1 MIAILPIIIMKQA
14 KSMFFPNL
22 IDLVRR
28 NKFDKNMD
36 IEEKLRI
43 DMVKLAK
50 DLDSDD
56 DDMSVRMSQGTA
68 HRVKISQPA
77 THETFNFKNAT
88 SEQSELQSLSEDDH
102 ALYRDDT
109 SSLVNGTS
117 GINATSG
124 IGESEE
130 DSGVSNSIAMS
141 RSQGNFK
148 TTKSP
153 TFERFSGNIEE
164 FKVKSEAMTGSIGR
178 KMNVKKAMTMK
189 RGKKMYGKRKFR
201 PHMKSVKDNTIQ
213 EDNNEDNDEDNEE
226 GSSFSDV
233 NRKEEDKSE
242 YDDNNTEETPSESK
256 YAQSMGSSSANDGVR
271 TVDLMDKSNAYA
283 SHVEDDLHLITSEP
297 SYPQDIISSN
307 DGHN

>member
-1 MIAILPIIIMKQA
+1 MKQM

-68 HRVKISQPA
+68 HKVKISQPA

-109 SSLVNGTS
+109 SSLVNATS
-117 GINATSG
+117 GINGTSG

-130 DSGVSNSIAMS
+130 DSGVSNSISMS

-148 TTKSP
+148 NQRINTTKSP

-164 FKVKSEAMTGSIGR
+164 FKVSSETRSGSIGR
-178 KMNVKKAMTMK
+178 KRYDMKKTMR
-189 RGKKMYGKRKFR
+189 RGKKMYGKGKFR
-201 PHMKSVKDNTIQ
+201 PHRKSEKDNTIQ
-213 EDNNEDNDEDNEE
+213 EKSDEDNDEDNEE
-226 GSSFSDV
+226 GSSYS
-233 NRKEEDKSE
+233 NRNHNEEDKSE
-242 YDDNNTEETPSESK
+242 YDDHNTEETPSDSK
-256 YAQSMGSSSANDGVR
+256 YAQSMESSSANDRVR
-271 TVDLMDKSNAYA
+271 TVDLNDKSNAYT
-283 SHVEDDLHLITSEP
+283 SQLEDDQHFTTVEP
-297 SYPQDIISSN
+297 TYPHDIMSSN
-307 DGHN
+307 DDHTLNRP